1 MAQWVSGYPSNFMAK
16 KVLLLIA
23 VVIFILATFGVS
35 FSHVSLVPFG
45 LAFVAGALL
54 L

>member
-1 MAQWVSGYPSNFMAK
+1 MAK

-23 VVIFILATFGVS
+23 VVIFVLATFGVT
-35 FSHVSLVPFG
+35 FSHVALLPLG
-45 LAFVAGALL
+45 LAFLAGALL